1 MQEQNAEKMLQS
13 EAEALPFAERKKL
26 IETLK
31 ETDLHKQLKALF
43 SKMDT
48 NIEVVLTH
56 GPNELGKDLLSSLIG
71 IR

>member
-1 MQEQNAEKMLQS
+1 MMHKLEYHYEMVFAEAALRNGEMMQEQNAEKMLQS

-48 NIEVVLTH
+48 N
-56 GPNELGKDLLSSLIG
+56 
-71 IR
+71 